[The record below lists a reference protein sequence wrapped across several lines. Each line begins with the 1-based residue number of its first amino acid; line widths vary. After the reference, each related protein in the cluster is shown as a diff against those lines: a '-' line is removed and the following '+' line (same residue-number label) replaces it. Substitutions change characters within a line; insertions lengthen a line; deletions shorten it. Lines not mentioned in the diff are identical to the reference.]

1 MQRNAADELFT
12 KLSFMKE
19 KFSMLV
25 DQRKIPVNIEDEMRR
40 SYMDYAMSVIIGR
53 ALPDVRDGLKPV
65 HRRILFAMHDTG
77 NTWNKPYKKS
87 ARIVGDVI
95 GKYHPHG
102 DAAAYDSIVRLAQ
115 DFSLRYPLV
124 DGQGNFGSIDGDS
137 AAAMRYTEIRMTPL
151 AGEMLQDLDKETV
164 EFSPNYDETLLEPM
178 VLPTRI
184 PQLIINGS
192 SGIAVGMA
200 TNIPPHN
207 LSEVTDA
214 LIALIKDPDISIAG
228 LMEYVIGPDFPS
240 GAFIYGRGGIKAAYS
255 TGKGII
261 RLRARAFIERKGGDR
276 ESIVVSELPYQV
288 NKARLLEK
296 IAELIRDKK
305 IIGIADLRDESDRH
319 GVRVVIELKKDAI
332 AQVVFNQLYQ
342 HTQMQITFG
351 VIMLAIVRGQPKL
364 LTLKEMLE
372 QFVRYR
378 KEVVHRRTAFELRK
392 AEERAHI
399 LEGLKKALDNLDA
412 VISLIRKSGSPSEAR
427 ANLISTFDFT
437 EVQAQAI
444 LDMRLQRLTAMEQGK
459 IIEEYQGLLK
469 QIERYKQI
477 LANERLLLEI
487 IIEELNE
494 IKKKYGDPRRTE
506 IVEEAAEIDVEDLI
520 VEEDMVVSI
529 THSGYIKRSPVSLYR
544 SQQRGGEGSSG
555 MVTKEDDFVEHIFVA
570 STHSYILFFTS
581 SGRVYWLKVHQ
592 LPESGRATKGKAL
605 VNLLELPSGEK
616 ISAFLSVKEFEEGKF
631 IVMAT
636 KKGVIKKSS
645 LMDYSKPRRDGII
658 GLDLDEGDELIAA
671 ALTDGKQDILLC
683 SEKGKSI
690 RFPENQARS
699 LGRVT
704 RGVKGVELASGDSVV
719 GMVVISSGND
729 GFTILTVT
737 EHGYGKRTNIT
748 EYRAQ
753 GRGGSGII
761 NIQTPPRNGDV
772 VGVKQV
778 TDEDDLILINNRGRM
793 IRIGANGIPIIGRNT
808 KGVRLITLESEE
820 KVVGVAR
827 LAEKD

>member
-1 MQRNAADELFT
+1 
-12 KLSFMKE
+12 
-19 KFSMLV
+19 MLV
-25 DQRKIPVNIEDEMRR
+25 DQRKTPVNIEDEMRR
-40 SYMDYAMSVIIGR
+40 SYMDYAMSVIVGR
-53 ALPDVRDGLKPV
+53 ALPDARDGLKPV
-65 HRRILFAMHDTG
+65 HRRILYAMFREGLLH
-77 NTWNKPYKKS
+77 NKKYSKS
-87 ARIVGDVI
+87 AGVVGEVLK
-95 GKYHPHG
+95 KYHPHG
-102 DAAAYDSIVRLAQ
+102 DSAVYDTMVRMAQ
-115 DFSLRYPLV
+115 DFNLRYLLI
-124 DGQGNFGSIDGDS
+124 DGQGNFGSIDGDP
-137 AAAMRYTEIRMTPL
+137 AAAYRYTEARLTKL
-151 AGEMLQDLDKETV
+151 AEEMLTDIDKETV
-164 EFSPNYDETLLEPM
+164 DFLPNYDGTLEEPA
-178 VLPTRI
+178 VLPTSI

-207 LSEVTDA
+207 LSEVIDA

-228 LMEYVIGPDFPS
+228 LMEHVVGPDFPS
-240 GAFIYGRGGIKAAYS
+240 GAFINGRGGIKSAYS

-261 RLRARAFIERKGGDR
+261 QLRARAFIERKKGDR
-276 ESIVVSELPYQV
+276 ESIVVSQLPYQV
-288 NKARLLEK
+288 NKSRLLEK

-305 IIGIADLRDESDRH
+305 ILGISDLRDESDRH

-332 AQVVFNQLYQ
+332 AQVVLNQLYQ

-364 LTLKEMLE
+364 LTLKDVLE
-372 QFVRYR
+372 QFIQYR

-399 LEGLKKALDNLDA
+399 LEGLKKALDHLDA
-412 VISLIRKSGSPSEAR
+412 VISLIRKSASPSEAK

-444 LDMRLQRLTAMEQGK
+444 LDMRLQRLTALERGK
-459 IIEEYQGLLK
+459 IMEEYQELLK

-477 LANERLLLEI
+477 LANERLILEI
-487 IIEELNE
+487 IIEELHE
-494 IKKKYGDPRRTE
+494 IKKKYGDSRRTE
-506 IVEEAAEIDVEDLI
+506 IVEEAAEIDVEDMI

-544 SQQRGGEGSSG
+544 SQQRGGKGSSG

-592 LPESGRATKGKAL
+592 IPESGRATKGKAL

-616 ISAFLSVKEFEEGKF
+616 ISAFLSVKEFEEEKF

-636 KKGVIKKSS
+636 RKGVIKKSS

-690 RFPENQARS
+690 RFPESQARC

-719 GMVVISSGND
+719 GMEIVSSGND

-737 EHGYGKRTNIT
+737 ENGYGKRTNIA

-772 VGVKQV
+772 VGIKQV

>member
-1 MQRNAADELFT
+1 
-12 KLSFMKE
+12 
-19 KFSMLV
+19 MLV

-53 ALPDVRDGLKPV
+53 ALPDARDGLKPV

-77 NTWNKPYKKS
+77 NTSNKPYKKS

-164 EFSPNYDETLLEPM
+164 EFSPNYDETLLEPV
-178 VLPTRI
+178 VLPTRV

-214 LIALIKDPDISIAG
+214 LIALIKNPDISIAG
-228 LMEYVIGPDFPS
+228 LMEHVLGPDFPS
-240 GAFIYGRGGIKAAYS
+240 GAFIYGRAGIKSAYS

-261 RLRARAFIERKGGDR
+261 RLRARAFIERKRGDR

-288 NKARLLEK
+288 NKSKLLEK

-305 IIGIADLRDESDRH
+305 ILGISDLRDESDRH
-319 GVRVVIELKKDAI
+319 GVRVVIELKKDAM
-332 AQVVFNQLYQ
+332 AQIVFNQLYQ

-364 LTLKEMLE
+364 LTLKDALV
-372 QFVRYR
+372 QFIQYR
-378 KEVVHRRTAFELRK
+378 KEVVHRRTVFELRK

-399 LEGLKKALDNLDA
+399 LEGYKKALDHLDA
-412 VISLIRKSGSPSEAR
+412 VISLIRKSASPSEAR
-427 ANLISTFDFT
+427 ANLISTFDFS

-444 LDMRLQRLTAMEQGK
+444 LDLRLQRLTALERGK

-477 LANERLLLEI
+477 LANENLILEI
-487 IIEELNE
+487 ISEEIHE

-506 IVEEAAEIDVEDLI
+506 ILEEAAEIDVEDLI

-544 SQQRGGEGSSG
+544 SQQRGGKGSSD
-555 MVTKEDDFVEHIFVA
+555 MVTKEDDFMEHIFVA

-605 VNLLELPSGEK
+605 VNLLELPPGEQ
-616 ISAFLSVKEFEEGKF
+616 ISAFLSVKEFAEGRF

-690 RFPENQARS
+690 RFPESQARC

-719 GMVVISSGND
+719 GMVIISSGND

-737 EHGYGKRTNIT
+737 ENGYGKRTSIA

-761 NIQTPPRNGDV
+761 NIQTTPRNGNV
-772 VGVKQV
+772 VGVKEV
-778 TDEDDLILINNRGRM
+778 TDEDDLMLINNRGRL

>member
-1 MQRNAADELFT
+1 MFIN
-12 KLSFMKE
+12 
-19 KFSMLV
+19 
-25 DQRKIPVNIEDEMRR
+25 QRKIPVNIEDEMKR

-164 EFSPNYDETLLEPM
+164 EFSPNYDETLQEPM

-192 SGIAVGMA
+192 SGIAVGMT

-228 LMEYVIGPDFPS
+228 LMEHVVGPDFPS
-240 GAFIYGRGGIKAAYS
+240 GAFIYGRGGIKSAYS

-261 RLRARAFIERKGGDR
+261 RLRARAFIERKRGDR

-288 NKARLLEK
+288 NKSRLLEK

-305 IIGIADLRDESDRH
+305 ITGIADLRDESDRH

-332 AQVVFNQLYQ
+332 AQIVFNQLYQ

-364 LTLKEMLE
+364 LTLKDVLV
-372 QFVRYR
+372 QFIQYR

-392 AEERAHI
+392 AEERTHI
-399 LEGLKKALDNLDA
+399 LEGFKNALDHLDA
-412 VISLIRKSGSPSEAR
+412 VISLIRKSASPSEAK
-427 ANLISTFDFT
+427 ANLISTFDFS

-444 LDMRLQRLTAMEQGK
+444 LDLRLQRLTALEQGK
-459 IIEEYQGLLK
+459 IIDEYQELLK

-477 LANERLLLEI
+477 LANERLILEI
-487 IIEELNE
+487 ISEELHE
-494 IKKKYGDPRRTE
+494 IKKKYGDPRRSE

-544 SQQRGGEGSSG
+544 SQQRGGKGSSG

-581 SGRVYWLKVHQ
+581 AGQVYWLKVHQ

-616 ISAFLSVKEFEEGKF
+616 ISAFLSVKEFAEGKF

-690 RFPENQARS
+690 RFPESQARC

-704 RGVKGVELASGDSVV
+704 RGVKGVGLASGDSVV
-719 GMVVISSGND
+719 GMEIVSSGN
-729 GFTILTVT
+729 GYTILTVT
-737 EHGYGKRTNIT
+737 ENGYGKRTSIA

-761 NIQTPPRNGDV
+761 NIQTTPRNGNV
-772 VGVKQV
+772 VGIKQV
-778 TDEDDLILINNRGRM
+778 TDEDDLILINNRGRL

>member
-1 MQRNAADELFT
+1 MFIN
-12 KLSFMKE
+12 
-19 KFSMLV
+19 
-25 DQRKIPVNIEDEMRR
+25 QRKIPVNIEDEMRR

-137 AAAMRYTEIRMTPL
+137 AAAMRYTEIRMSPL

-164 EFSPNYDETLLEPM
+164 EFSPNYDETLQEPI

-214 LIALIKDPDISIAG
+214 LIALIKDPNISIAG

-240 GAFIYGRGGIKAAYS
+240 GAFIYGREGIKSAYS

-261 RLRARAFIERKGGDR
+261 RLRARAFIERKRGDR

-288 NKARLLEK
+288 NKGKLLEK

-305 IIGIADLRDESDRH
+305 ITGISDLRDESDRH

-332 AQVVFNQLYQ
+332 AQVVLNQLYQ

-351 VIMLAIVRGQPKL
+351 VIMLAIVRSQPKL
-364 LTLKEMLE
+364 LTLKDVLE
-372 QFVRYR
+372 QFIQYR

-399 LEGLKKALDNLDA
+399 LEGLKKALDHLDA
-412 VISLIRKSGSPSEAR
+412 VISLIRKSGSPSEAK

-444 LDMRLQRLTAMEQGK
+444 LDMRLQRLTALERVK
-459 IIEEYQGLLK
+459 IMEEYQELLK

-477 LANERLLLEI
+477 LANERLILEI
-487 IIEELNE
+487 IIEELHE
-494 IKKKYGDPRRTE
+494 IKKKYGDSRRTE
-506 IVEEAAEIDVEDLI
+506 IVEEAAEIDVEDMI

-544 SQQRGGEGSSG
+544 SQQRGGKGSSG

-592 LPESGRATKGKAL
+592 VPESGRATKGKAL
-605 VNLLELPSGEK
+605 VNLLELPPGEK
-616 ISAFLSVKEFEEGKF
+616 ISAFLSVKEFGEEKF

-636 KKGVIKKSS
+636 RKGVIKKSS

-690 RFPENQARS
+690 RFPENQARC

-719 GMVVISSGND
+719 GMEIVSSGND
-729 GFTILTVT
+729 GLTILTVT
-737 EHGYGKRTNIT
+737 ENGYGKRTNIA

-761 NIQTPPRNGDV
+761 NIQTTPRNGNV
-772 VGVKQV
+772 AGIKQV
-778 TDEDDLILINNRGRM
+778 TDEDDLILINNRGRL

>member
-1 MQRNAADELFT
+1 MFIN
-12 KLSFMKE
+12 
-19 KFSMLV
+19 
-25 DQRKIPVNIEDEMRR
+25 QRKIPVNIEDEMRR

-137 AAAMRYTEIRMTPL
+137 AAAMRYTEIRMSPL

-164 EFSPNYDETLLEPM
+164 EFSPNYDETLQEPI

-228 LMEYVIGPDFPS
+228 LMKHVIGPDFPS
-240 GAFIYGRGGIKAAYS
+240 GAFIYGRGGIKSAYS

-261 RLRARAFIERKGGDR
+261 RLRARAFIERKRGDR

-296 IAELIRDKK
+296 IAELVRDKK
-305 IIGIADLRDESDRH
+305 ITGIADLRDESDRN

-332 AQVVFNQLYQ
+332 AQVVLNQLYQ

-364 LTLKEMLE
+364 LTLKDVLE
-372 QFVRYR
+372 QFIQYR

-399 LEGLKKALDNLDA
+399 LEGLKKALDHLDA
-412 VISLIRKSGSPSEAR
+412 VISLIRKSASPSEAK

-444 LDMRLQRLTAMEQGK
+444 LDMRLQRLTALERGK
-459 IIEEYQGLLK
+459 IIEEYQELLK

-477 LANERLLLEI
+477 LANERLILEI
-487 IIEELNE
+487 IIEELHE

-506 IVEEAAEIDVEDLI
+506 IVEEAAEIDVEDMI

-544 SQQRGGEGSSG
+544 SQQRGGKGSSG

-592 LPESGRATKGKAL
+592 IPESGRATKGKAL

-616 ISAFLSVKEFEEGKF
+616 ISAFLSVKEFAEGKF

-690 RFPENQARS
+690 RFPENQARC

-719 GMVVISSGND
+719 GMVIVSSGND

-737 EHGYGKRTNIT
+737 ENGYGKRTNIT

-761 NIQTPPRNGDV
+761 NIQTTPRNGNV
-772 VGVKQV
+772 VGIKQV
-778 TDEDDLILINNRGRM
+778 TDEDDLILINNRGRL

>member
-1 MQRNAADELFT
+1 MFIN
-12 KLSFMKE
+12 
-19 KFSMLV
+19 
-25 DQRKIPVNIEDEMRR
+25 QRKIPVNIEDEMRR

-137 AAAMRYTEIRMTPL
+137 AAAMRYTEIRMAPL
-151 AGEMLQDLDKETV
+151 AGEMLQDIDKETV
-164 EFSPNYDETLLEPM
+164 EFSPNYDETLQEPI

-228 LMEYVIGPDFPS
+228 LMKHVIGPDFPS

-261 RLRARAFIERKGGDR
+261 RLRARAFIERKRGDR

-296 IAELIRDKK
+296 IAELVRDKK
-305 IIGIADLRDESDRH
+305 ITGIADLRDESDRN

-332 AQVVFNQLYQ
+332 AQVVLNQLYQ

-364 LTLKEMLE
+364 LTLKDVLE
-372 QFVRYR
+372 HFIRYR
-378 KEVVHRRTAFELRK
+378 KEVVHRRTTFELRK

-412 VISLIRKSGSPSEAR
+412 VIALIRKSSSPSEAR
-427 ANLISTFDFT
+427 ANLISTFDFS

-444 LDMRLQRLTAMEQGK
+444 LDMRLQRLTALERGK
-459 IIEEYQGLLK
+459 IMEEYQELLK

-477 LANERLLLEI
+477 LANERLILEI
-487 IIEELNE
+487 IIEELHE

-544 SQQRGGEGSSG
+544 SQQRGGKGSSG

-581 SGRVYWLKVHQ
+581 SGQVYWLKVHQ

-616 ISAFLSVKEFEEGKF
+616 ISAFLSVKEFEEEKF

-636 KKGVIKKSS
+636 RKGVIKKSS

-690 RFPENQARS
+690 RFPENQARC

-704 RGVKGVELASGDSVV
+704 RGVKGVELASGDSLV
-719 GMVVISSGND
+719 GMVIISSAND

-737 EHGYGKRTNIT
+737 ENGYGKRTSIA

>member
-1 MQRNAADELFT
+1 MFIN
-12 KLSFMKE
+12 
-19 KFSMLV
+19 
-25 DQRKIPVNIEDEMRR
+25 QRKIPVNIEDEMKR

-164 EFSPNYDETLLEPM
+164 EFSPNYDETLQEPM

-192 SGIAVGMA
+192 SGIAVGMT

-207 LSEVTDA
+207 LSEVTGA

-228 LMEYVIGPDFPS
+228 LMEHVVGPDFPS
-240 GAFIYGRGGIKAAYS
+240 GAFIYGRGGIKSAYS

-261 RLRARAFIERKGGDR
+261 RLRARAFIERKRGDR

-288 NKARLLEK
+288 NKSRLLEK

-305 IIGIADLRDESDRH
+305 ITGIADLRDESDRH

-332 AQVVFNQLYQ
+332 AQIVFNQLYQ

-364 LTLKEMLE
+364 LTLKDVLV
-372 QFVRYR
+372 QFIQYR

-392 AEERAHI
+392 AEERTHI
-399 LEGLKKALDNLDA
+399 LEGFKNALDHLDA
-412 VISLIRKSGSPSEAR
+412 VISLIRKSASPSEAK
-427 ANLISTFDFT
+427 ANLISTFDFS

-444 LDMRLQRLTAMEQGK
+444 LDLRLQRLTALEQGK
-459 IIEEYQGLLK
+459 IINEYQELLK

-477 LANERLLLEI
+477 LANERLILEI
-487 IIEELNE
+487 ISEELHE
-494 IKKKYGDPRRTE
+494 IKKKYGDPRRSE

-544 SQQRGGEGSSG
+544 SQQRGGKGSSG

-616 ISAFLSVKEFEEGKF
+616 ISAFLSVKEFAEGKF

-690 RFPENQARS
+690 RFPESQARC

-704 RGVKGVELASGDSVV
+704 RGVKGVALASGDLVV
-719 GMVVISSGND
+719 GMEIVSSGN
-729 GFTILTVT
+729 GYTILTVT
-737 EHGYGKRTNIT
+737 ENGYGKRTNIT

-761 NIQTPPRNGDV
+761 NIQTTPRNGNV
-772 VGVKQV
+772 VGIKQV
-778 TDEDDLILINNRGRM
+778 TDEDDLILINNRGRL

-820 KVVGVAR
+820 KVVGIAR

>member
-1 MQRNAADELFT
+1 
-12 KLSFMKE
+12 
-19 KFSMLV
+19 MLV

-544 SQQRGGEGSSG
+544 SQQRGGKGSSG

>member
-1 MQRNAADELFT
+1 
-12 KLSFMKE
+12 
-19 KFSMLV
+19 MLV
-25 DQRKIPVNIEDEMRR
+25 DQRKTPVNIEDEMRR
-40 SYMDYAMSVIIGR
+40 SYMDYAMSVIVGR
-53 ALPDVRDGLKPV
+53 ALPDARDGLKPV
-65 HRRILFAMHDTG
+65 HRRILYAMFREGLLH
-77 NTWNKPYKKS
+77 NKKYSKS
-87 ARIVGDVI
+87 AGVVGEVLK
-95 GKYHPHG
+95 KYHPHG
-102 DAAAYDSIVRLAQ
+102 DSAVYDTMVRMAQ
-115 DFSLRYPLV
+115 DFNLRYLLI
-124 DGQGNFGSIDGDS
+124 DGQGNFGSIDGDP
-137 AAAMRYTEIRMTPL
+137 AAAYRYTEARLTKL
-151 AGEMLQDLDKETV
+151 AEEMLTDIDKETV
-164 EFSPNYDETLLEPM
+164 DFLPNYDGTLEEPA
-178 VLPTRI
+178 VLPTSI

-207 LSEVTDA
+207 LSEVIDA

-228 LMEYVIGPDFPS
+228 LMEHVVGPDFPS
-240 GAFIYGRGGIKAAYS
+240 GAFINGRGGIKSAYS

-261 RLRARAFIERKGGDR
+261 QLRARAFIERKKGDR
-276 ESIVVSELPYQV
+276 ESIVVSQLPYQV
-288 NKARLLEK
+288 NKSRLLEK

-305 IIGIADLRDESDRH
+305 ILGISDLRDESDRH

-332 AQVVFNQLYQ
+332 AQVVLNQLYQ

-364 LTLKEMLE
+364 LTLKDVLE
-372 QFVRYR
+372 QFIQYR

-399 LEGLKKALDNLDA
+399 LEGLKKALDHLDA
-412 VISLIRKSGSPSEAR
+412 VISLIRKSGSPSEAK

-444 LDMRLQRLTAMEQGK
+444 LDMRLQRLTALERGK
-459 IIEEYQGLLK
+459 IMEEYQELLK

-477 LANERLLLEI
+477 LANERLILEI
-487 IIEELNE
+487 IIEELHE
-494 IKKKYGDPRRTE
+494 IKKKYGDSRRTE
-506 IVEEAAEIDVEDLI
+506 IVEEAAEIDVEDMI

-544 SQQRGGEGSSG
+544 SQQRGGKGSSG

-616 ISAFLSVKEFEEGKF
+616 ISAFLSVKEFEEEKF

-690 RFPENQARS
+690 RFPESQARC

-704 RGVKGVELASGDSVV
+704 RGVKGVQLASGDLVV
-719 GMVVISSGND
+719 GMEIVSSGND

-737 EHGYGKRTNIT
+737 ENGYGKRTNIT

-761 NIQTPPRNGDV
+761 NIQTTPRNGNV
-772 VGVKQV
+772 VGIKQV
-778 TDEDDLILINNRGRM
+778 TDEDDLILINNRGRL

>member
-1 MQRNAADELFT
+1 
-12 KLSFMKE
+12 
-19 KFSMLV
+19 MLV

-53 ALPDVRDGLKPV
+53 ALPDARDGLKPV

-164 EFSPNYDETLLEPM
+164 EFSPNYDETLQEPM

-214 LIALIKDPDISIAG
+214 LIALIKNPDISIAG
-228 LMEYVIGPDFPS
+228 LMEHVLGPDFPS
-240 GAFIYGRGGIKAAYS
+240 GAFIYGRAGIKSAYS

-261 RLRARAFIERKGGDR
+261 RLRARAFIERKRGDR

-288 NKARLLEK
+288 NKSKLLEK

-305 IIGIADLRDESDRH
+305 ILGISDLRDESDRH
-319 GVRVVIELKKDAI
+319 GVRVVIELKKDAM
-332 AQVVFNQLYQ
+332 AQIVFNQLYQ

-364 LTLKEMLE
+364 LTLKDALV
-372 QFVRYR
+372 QFIQYR
-378 KEVVHRRTAFELRK
+378 KEVVHRRTVFELRK

-399 LEGLKKALDNLDA
+399 LEGYKKALDHLDA
-412 VISLIRKSGSPSEAR
+412 VISLIRKSASPSEAR
-427 ANLISTFDFT
+427 ANLISTFDFS

-444 LDMRLQRLTAMEQGK
+444 LDLRLQRLTALERGK

-477 LANERLLLEI
+477 LANENLILEI
-487 IIEELNE
+487 ISEEIHE

-506 IVEEAAEIDVEDLI
+506 ILEEAAEIDVEDLI

-544 SQQRGGEGSSG
+544 SQQRGGKGSSD
-555 MVTKEDDFVEHIFVA
+555 MVTKEDDFMEHIFVA

-605 VNLLELPSGEK
+605 VNLLELPPGEQ
-616 ISAFLSVKEFEEGKF
+616 ISAFLSVKEFAEGRF

-690 RFPENQARS
+690 RFPESQARC

-719 GMVVISSGND
+719 GMEIVSSGN
-729 GFTILTVT
+729 GYTILTVT
-737 EHGYGKRTNIT
+737 ENGYGKRTNIA

-761 NIQTPPRNGDV
+761 NIQTTPRNGNV
-772 VGVKQV
+772 VGIKQV
-778 TDEDDLILINNRGRM
+778 TDEDDLILINNRGRL

>member
-1 MQRNAADELFT
+1 MA
-12 KLSFMKE
+12 
-19 KFSMLV
+19 
-25 DQRKIPVNIEDEMRR
+25 
-40 SYMDYAMSVIIGR
+40 
-53 ALPDVRDGLKPV
+53 
-65 HRRILFAMHDTG
+65 
-77 NTWNKPYKKS
+77 
-87 ARIVGDVI
+87 
-95 GKYHPHG
+95 
-102 DAAAYDSIVRLAQ
+102 
-115 DFSLRYPLV
+115 
-124 DGQGNFGSIDGDS
+124 
-137 AAAMRYTEIRMTPL
+137 PL
-151 AGEMLQDLDKETV
+151 AGEMLQDIDKETV
-164 EFSPNYDETLLEPM
+164 EFSPNYDETLQEPI

-207 LSEVTDA
+207 LSEVIDA

-228 LMEYVIGPDFPS
+228 LMEHVVGPDFPS
-240 GAFIYGRGGIKAAYS
+240 GAFINGRGGIKSAYS

-261 RLRARAFIERKGGDR
+261 QLRARAFIERKKGDR
-276 ESIVVSELPYQV
+276 ESIVVSQLPYQV
-288 NKARLLEK
+288 NKSRLLEK

-305 IIGIADLRDESDRH
+305 ILGISDLRDESDRH

-332 AQVVFNQLYQ
+332 AQVVLNQLYQ

-364 LTLKEMLE
+364 LTLKDVLE
-372 QFVRYR
+372 QFIQYR

-399 LEGLKKALDNLDA
+399 LEGLKKALDHLDA
-412 VISLIRKSGSPSEAR
+412 VISLIRKSASPSEAK

-444 LDMRLQRLTAMEQGK
+444 LDMRLQRLTALERGK
-459 IIEEYQGLLK
+459 IMEEYQELLK

-477 LANERLLLEI
+477 LANERLILEI
-487 IIEELNE
+487 IIEELHE
-494 IKKKYGDPRRTE
+494 IKKKYGDSRRTE
-506 IVEEAAEIDVEDLI
+506 IVEEAAEIDVEDMI

-544 SQQRGGEGSSG
+544 SQQRGGKGSSG

-616 ISAFLSVKEFEEGKF
+616 ISAFLSVKEFEEEKF

-690 RFPENQARS
+690 RFPESQARC

-719 GMVVISSGND
+719 GMEIISSGND

-737 EHGYGKRTNIT
+737 ENGYGKRTNIA

-772 VGVKQV
+772 VGIKQV

>member
-1 MQRNAADELFT
+1 
-12 KLSFMKE
+12 
-19 KFSMLV
+19 MLV
-25 DQRKIPVNIEDEMRR
+25 DQRKTPVNIEDEMRR
-40 SYMDYAMSVIIGR
+40 SYMDYAMSVIVGR
-53 ALPDVRDGLKPV
+53 ALPDARDGLKPV
-65 HRRILFAMHDTG
+65 HRRILYAMFREGLLH
-77 NTWNKPYKKS
+77 NKKYSKS
-87 ARIVGDVI
+87 AGVVGEVLK
-95 GKYHPHG
+95 KYHPHG
-102 DAAAYDSIVRLAQ
+102 DSAVYDTMVRMAQ
-115 DFSLRYPLV
+115 DFNLRYLLI
-124 DGQGNFGSIDGDS
+124 DGQGNFGSIDGDP
-137 AAAMRYTEIRMTPL
+137 AAAYRYTEARLTKL
-151 AGEMLQDLDKETV
+151 AEEMLTDIDKETV
-164 EFSPNYDETLLEPM
+164 DFLPNYDGTLEEPA
-178 VLPTRI
+178 VLPTSI

-207 LSEVTDA
+207 LSEVIDA

-228 LMEYVIGPDFPS
+228 LMEHVVGPDFPS
-240 GAFIYGRGGIKAAYS
+240 GAFINGRGGIKSAYS

-261 RLRARAFIERKGGDR
+261 QLRARAFIERKKGDR
-276 ESIVVSELPYQV
+276 ESIVVSQLPYQV
-288 NKARLLEK
+288 NKSRLLEK

-305 IIGIADLRDESDRH
+305 ILGISDLRDESDRH

-332 AQVVFNQLYQ
+332 AQVVLNQLYQ

-364 LTLKEMLE
+364 LTLKDVLE
-372 QFVRYR
+372 QFIQYR

-399 LEGLKKALDNLDA
+399 LEGLKKALDHLDA
-412 VISLIRKSGSPSEAR
+412 VISLIRKSGSPSEAK

-444 LDMRLQRLTAMEQGK
+444 LDMRLQRLTALERGK
-459 IIEEYQGLLK
+459 IMEEYQELLK

-477 LANERLLLEI
+477 LANERLILEI
-487 IIEELNE
+487 IIEELHE
-494 IKKKYGDPRRTE
+494 IKKKYGDSRRTE
-506 IVEEAAEIDVEDLI
+506 IVEEAAEIDVEDMI

-544 SQQRGGEGSSG
+544 SQQRGGKGSSG

-592 LPESGRATKGKAL
+592 IPESGRATKGKAL

-616 ISAFLSVKEFEEGKF
+616 ISAFLSVKEFEEEKF

-636 KKGVIKKSS
+636 RKGVIKKSS

-690 RFPENQARS
+690 RFPESQARC

-719 GMVVISSGND
+719 GMEIVSSGND

-737 EHGYGKRTNIT
+737 ENGYGKRTNIA

-753 GRGGSGII
+753 GRGGRGII

-772 VGVKQV
+772 VGIKQV

>member
-1 MQRNAADELFT
+1 MFIN
-12 KLSFMKE
+12 
-19 KFSMLV
+19 
-25 DQRKIPVNIEDEMRR
+25 QRKIPVNIEDEMRR

-137 AAAMRYTEIRMTPL
+137 AAAMRYTEIRMAPL

-164 EFSPNYDETLLEPM
+164 EFSPNYDETLLEPI

-214 LIALIKDPDISIAG
+214 IIALIKDPDISIAG
-228 LMEYVIGPDFPS
+228 LMEHVIGPDFPS
-240 GAFIYGRGGIKAAYS
+240 GAFIYGREGIKTAYS

-261 RLRARAFIERKGGDR
+261 RLRARAFIEKKRGDR

-305 IIGIADLRDESDRH
+305 IAGIADLRDESDRH

-332 AQVVFNQLYQ
+332 AQIVFNQLYQ

-364 LTLKEMLE
+364 LTLKEVLE

-399 LEGLKKALDNLDA
+399 LEGLKKALDHLDA
-412 VISLIRKSGSPSEAR
+412 VISLIRKSGSPSEAK

-437 EVQAQAI
+437 DVQAQAI
-444 LDMRLQRLTAMEQGK
+444 LDMRLQRLTALERGK
-459 IIEEYQGLLK
+459 IIAEYQELLK

-477 LANERLLLEI
+477 LANERLILEI

-494 IKKKYGDPRRTE
+494 IKKKYGDSRRTE
-506 IVEEAAEIDVEDLI
+506 IVEEAAEINLEDMI

-544 SQQRGGEGSSG
+544 SQQRGGKGSSG

-592 LPESGRATKGKAL
+592 IPESGRATKGKAL

-616 ISAFLSVKEFEEGKF
+616 ISAFLSVKEFAEGKF

-636 KKGVIKKSS
+636 EKGIIKKSS

-671 ALTDGKQDILLC
+671 ALTDGQQDILLC

-737 EHGYGKRTNIT
+737 ENGYGKRTSIA

-793 IRIGANGIPIIGRNT
+793 IRIGANSIPIIGRNT

>member
-1 MQRNAADELFT
+1 MFIN
-12 KLSFMKE
+12 
-19 KFSMLV
+19 
-25 DQRKIPVNIEDEMRR
+25 QRKIPVNIEDEMKR

-164 EFSPNYDETLLEPM
+164 EFSPNYDETLQEPM

-192 SGIAVGMA
+192 SGIAVGMT

-228 LMEYVIGPDFPS
+228 LMEHVIGPDFPS
-240 GAFIYGRGGIKAAYS
+240 GAFIYGRGGIKSAYS

-261 RLRARAFIERKGGDR
+261 RLRARAFIERKRGDR

-288 NKARLLEK
+288 NKSRLLEK

-305 IIGIADLRDESDRH
+305 ITGIADLRDESDRH

-332 AQVVFNQLYQ
+332 AQIVFNQLYQ

-364 LTLKEMLE
+364 LTLKDVLV
-372 QFVRYR
+372 QFIQYR

-392 AEERAHI
+392 AEERTHI
-399 LEGLKKALDNLDA
+399 LEGFKNALDHLDA
-412 VISLIRKSGSPSEAR
+412 VISLIRKSASPSEAK
-427 ANLISTFDFT
+427 ANLISTFDFS

-444 LDMRLQRLTAMEQGK
+444 LDLRLQRLTALEQGK
-459 IIEEYQGLLK
+459 IIDEYQELLK

-477 LANERLLLEI
+477 LANERLILEI
-487 IIEELNE
+487 ISEELHE
-494 IKKKYGDPRRTE
+494 IKKKYGDPRRSE

-544 SQQRGGEGSSG
+544 SQQRGGKGSSG

-581 SGRVYWLKVHQ
+581 AGQVYWLKVHQ

-616 ISAFLSVKEFEEGKF
+616 ISAFLSVKEFAEGKF

-671 ALTDGKQDILLC
+671 ALTDGNQDILLC

-690 RFPENQARS
+690 RFPESQARC

-704 RGVKGVELASGDSVV
+704 RGVKGVALASGDLVV
-719 GMVVISSGND
+719 GMVIISSVND

-737 EHGYGKRTNIT
+737 ENGYGKRTNIT

-761 NIQTPPRNGDV
+761 NIQTTPRNGNV
-772 VGVKQV
+772 VGIKQV
-778 TDEDDLILINNRGRM
+778 TDEDDLILINNRGRL

>member
-1 MQRNAADELFT
+1 
-12 KLSFMKE
+12 
-19 KFSMLV
+19 
-25 DQRKIPVNIEDEMRR
+25 
-40 SYMDYAMSVIIGR
+40 
-53 ALPDVRDGLKPV
+53 
-65 HRRILFAMHDTG
+65 
-77 NTWNKPYKKS
+77 
-87 ARIVGDVI
+87 
-95 GKYHPHG
+95 
-102 DAAAYDSIVRLAQ
+102 
-115 DFSLRYPLV
+115 
-124 DGQGNFGSIDGDS
+124 
-137 AAAMRYTEIRMTPL
+137 
-151 AGEMLQDLDKETV
+151 LQ
-164 EFSPNYDETLLEPM
+164 EPI

-240 GAFIYGRGGIKAAYS
+240 GAFIYGREGIKSAYS

-261 RLRARAFIERKGGDR
+261 RLRARAFIERKRGDR

-305 IIGIADLRDESDRH
+305 ITGIADLRDESDRH

-332 AQVVFNQLYQ
+332 AQVVLNQLYQ

-351 VIMLAIVRGQPKL
+351 VIMLAIVRSQPKL
-364 LTLKEMLE
+364 LTLKDVLE
-372 QFVRYR
+372 QFIQYR

-399 LEGLKKALDNLDA
+399 LEGLKKALDHLDA
-412 VISLIRKSGSPSEAR
+412 VISLIRKSGSPSEAK

-444 LDMRLQRLTAMEQGK
+444 LDMRLQRLTALERGK

-477 LANERLLLEI
+477 LANERLILEI
-487 IIEELNE
+487 IIEELHE
-494 IKKKYGDPRRTE
+494 IKKKYGDSRRTE
-506 IVEEAAEIDVEDLI
+506 IVEEAAEIDVEDMI

-544 SQQRGGEGSSG
+544 SQQRGGKGSSG

-581 SGRVYWLKVHQ
+581 SGQVYWLKVHQ

-616 ISAFLSVKEFEEGKF
+616 ISAFLSVKEFAEGRF

-645 LMDYSKPRRDGII
+645 LMDYGKPRRDGII
-658 GLDLDEGDELIAA
+658 GLALDEGDELIAV
-671 ALTDGKQDILLC
+671 ALTDGEQDILLC

-690 RFPENQARS
+690 RFPESQARCM
-699 LGRVT
+699 GRVT

-719 GMVVISSGND
+719 GMEIVSSGN
-729 GFTILTVT
+729 GYTILTVT
-737 EHGYGKRTNIT
+737 ENGYGKRTNIA

-761 NIQTPPRNGDV
+761 NIQTTPRNGNV
-772 VGVKQV
+772 VGIKQV
-778 TDEDDLILINNRGRM
+778 TDEDDLILINNRGRL

>member
-1 MQRNAADELFT
+1 
-12 KLSFMKE
+12 
-19 KFSMLV
+19 MLIN
-25 DQRKIPVNIEDEMRR
+25 QRKIPVNIEDEMRR

-65 HRRILFAMHDTG
+65 HRRILFAMHETG

-102 DAAAYDSIVRLAQ
+102 DVAVYDSIVRLAQ
-115 DFSLRYPLV
+115 DFSMRYPLV

-137 AAAMRYTEIRMTPL
+137 AAAMRYTEIRMAPL
-151 AGEMLQDLDKETV
+151 AGEMLQDIDKETV
-164 EFSPNYDETLLEPM
+164 EFSPNYDETLQEPI

-207 LSEVTDA
+207 LSEVIDA
-214 LIALIKDPDISIAG
+214 LIALIKNPETSITG
-228 LMEYVIGPDFPS
+228 LMKYISGPDFPS
-240 GAFIYGRGGIKAAYS
+240 GAFIYGREGVKAAYS

-261 RLRARAFIERKGGDR
+261 QLRARAFIERKRGDR

-305 IIGIADLRDESDRH
+305 MVGIADIRDESDRN
-319 GVRVVIELKKDAI
+319 GVRIVIELKKDAI
-332 AQVVFNQLYQ
+332 AQVVLNQLYQ

-372 QFVRYR
+372 QFIQYR
-378 KEVVHRRTAFELRK
+378 KEIVHRRTVFELRK

-399 LEGLKKALDNLDA
+399 LEGFKKALDHLDA
-412 VISLIRKSGSPSEAR
+412 VISLIRKSASPSEAK
-427 ANLISTFDFT
+427 ANLISTFDFS

-444 LDMRLQRLTAMEQGK
+444 LDLRLQRLTALEREK
-459 IIEEYQGLLK
+459 IIEEYQELLK

-477 LANERLLLEI
+477 LANERLILEI

-494 IKKKYGDPRRTE
+494 IKKKYGDARRTE
-506 IVEEAAEIDVEDLI
+506 IVEEAAEIDIEDLI

-544 SQQRGGEGSSG
+544 SQQRGGKGSAG

-592 LPESGRATKGKAL
+592 LPESGRATRGKAL
-605 VNLLELPSGEK
+605 VNLLELPAGEK
-616 ISAFLSVKEFEEGKF
+616 ISAFLSVKEFVEGKF

-658 GLDLDEGDELIAA
+658 GLDLDEGDELIAV
-671 ALTDGKQDILLC
+671 ALTDGRQDILLC
-683 SEKGKSI
+683 SRKGKAI
-690 RFPENQARS
+690 RFPESQARCM
-699 LGRVT
+699 GRVT

-719 GMVVISSGND
+719 GMEIISSGN
-729 GFTILTVT
+729 GITILTVT
-737 EHGYGKRTNIT
+737 ENGYGKRTSIA
-748 EYRAQ
+748 EYRSQ

-793 IRIGANGIPIIGRNT
+793 IRIGANSIPIIGRNT

>member
-1 MQRNAADELFT
+1 
-12 KLSFMKE
+12 
-19 KFSMLV
+19 MLPTT
-25 DQRKIPVNIEDEMRR
+25 QKIPVNIEDEMRR
-40 SYMDYAMSVIIGR
+40 SYLDYAMSVIIGR

-65 HRRILFAMHDTG
+65 HRRILYGMFDAG

-87 ARIVGDVI
+87 ARIVGDVM

-102 DAAAYDSIVRLAQ
+102 DAAIYDSIVRMAQ

-124 DGQGNFGSIDGDS
+124 DGQGNFGSIDGD
-137 AAAMRYTEIRMTPL
+137 APAAMRYTEIRMAPL
-151 AGEMLQDLDKETV
+151 AGEMLFDIDKETV
-164 EFSPNYDETLLEPM
+164 DFLPNYDETQQEPI
-178 VLPTRI
+178 VLPSRI

-207 LSEVTDA
+207 LSEVVEA
-214 LIALIKDPDISIAG
+214 IMALIKNPDISIPV
-228 LMEYVIGPDFPS
+228 LMENVLGPDFPS
-240 GAFIYGRGGIKAAYS
+240 GAFIYGREGIKSAYT

-261 RLRARAFIERKGGDR
+261 QLRARAFIEKKKGDR
-276 ESIVVSELPYQV
+276 ENIVVSGLPYQV

-296 IAELIRDKK
+296 IAELVRDKK
-305 IIGIADLRDESDRH
+305 IMGIGDLRDESDRN

-332 AQVVFNQLYQ
+332 AQVVLNQLYQ
-342 HTQMQITFG
+342 HTQMQTTFG
-351 VIMLAIVRGQPKL
+351 VTMLAIVGGQPKL
-364 LTLKEMLE
+364 LTLKEVFE
-372 QFVRYR
+372 QFVQFR
-378 KEVVHRRTAFELRK
+378 KEVVSRRTAFELRK
-392 AEERAHI
+392 AEGRAHI
-399 LEGLKKALDNLDA
+399 LEGLKKALDHMDA
-412 VISLIRKSGSPSEAR
+412 IISLIRKSANPGEAKIK
-427 ANLISTFDFT
+427 LISSFDFT

-444 LDMRLQRLTAMEQGK
+444 LDMRLQRLTALEREK
-459 IIEEYQGLLK
+459 IMEEYKELLM
-469 QIERYKQI
+469 QIERYKKI
-477 LANERLLLEI
+477 LANEKLVLEI
-487 IIEELNE
+487 IVEELNE
-494 IKKKYGDPRRTE
+494 VKEKYGDARRTE
-506 IVEEAAEIDVEDLI
+506 IMEETAEINVEDLI

-544 SQQRGGEGSSG
+544 SQQRGGKGSSG

-592 LPESGRATKGKAL
+592 IPESARATKGKAL
-605 VNLLELPSGEK
+605 VNLLELPPGET
-616 ISAFLSVKEFEEGKF
+616 ISAFLSVKEFEEERF

-636 KKGVIKKSS
+636 KKGIIKKSS

-658 GLDLDEGDELIAA
+658 GIDLDEGDELIAA
-671 ALTDGKQDILLC
+671 ALTDGRQDILLC

-690 RFPENQARS
+690 RFSENQARCM
-699 LGRVT
+699 GRVT

-719 GMVVISSGND
+719 GMEILSSGN
-729 GFTILTVT
+729 GYTILTVT
-737 EHGYGKRTNIT
+737 QNGYGKRTDISA
-748 EYRAQ
+748 YRAQ

-772 VGVKQV
+772 VGIKQV